1 MNSKRSSR
9 KLWRLIDSFFLL
21 FPLFV
26 LVFVFIGFLL
36 FYQKSGQLEVDNGM
50 YYYVD
55 ILNDFI
61 VKFFNDDIYINVVF
75 SYLFENNFGATIYD
89 ATYDIFYF
97 LGFDISNAFVD
108 YFHNYFCYAIIYEF
122 FSLIIQIILWLPRWA
137 KNKLY
142 EWGDN

>member
-26 LVFVFIGFLL
+26 LVFAFVGFLL

-75 SYLFENNFGATIYD
+75 QYLFSNNFGATIYD
-89 ATYDIFYF
+89 ATSDIFYF
-97 LGFDISNAFVD
+97 LGFDFTNAYVA

-122 FSLIIQIILWLPRWA
+122 FSLIIQIIMWLPRWA